1 MHLLVARLS
10 SLFHALFS
18 KLGKVCAAL
27 PTQTLNIRP
36 LAFVVPLAPIEKKHA
51 PRIWP
56 GFPQGLVGA
65 TLWVNTRPSTDICFL
80 ALFVPFTN
88 REKLTP
94 SRFWRKFPPGL
105 APPWWACRI
114 SRATRLT
121 SVGARGGGR
130 SRRSGSSKA
139 RARPSCT
146 APAGRR
152 ETKKNKHAPL
162 MEDGYV
168 GKARLREDGQGVPC

>member
-121 SVGARGGGR
+121 SVGARGGADPEEAEA
-130 SRRSGSSKA
+130 RRQE
-139 RARPSCT
+139 RD
-146 APAGRR
+146 PAVRLQLGDVKR
-152 ETKKNKHAPL
+152 KKINTPL
-162 MEDGYV
+162 
-168 GKARLREDGQGVPC
+168 